1 MCLQN
6 PDIPEILPNAK
17 NITTESSTDLARA
30 RKISVFNVAG
40 RMLNNLMGRNS
51 MPPELPSKSV
61 PNSPTMAEGS
71 FSFKNVFKKRS
82 LWNIFCDEGF
92 WNQHY

>member
-1 MCLQN
+1 MRHKIINNFLCLQN

-82 LWNIFCDEGF
+82 L
-92 WNQHY
+92 